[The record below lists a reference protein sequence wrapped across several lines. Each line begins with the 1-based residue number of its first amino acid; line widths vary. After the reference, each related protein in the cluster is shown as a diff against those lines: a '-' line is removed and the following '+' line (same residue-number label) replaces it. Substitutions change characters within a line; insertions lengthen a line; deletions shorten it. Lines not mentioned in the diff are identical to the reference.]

1 MNKLKYYAALL
12 ASAPFAV
19 LADGAT
25 INTDAITGT
34 TGVLGSVKDY
44 ITAVADNSW
53 AIITAIVGVGLLIW
67 LGRVM
72 IRAVRAYF
80 STAM

>member
-1 MNKLKYYAALL
+1 MKKVLSMLGVALTGAA
-12 ASAPFAV
+12 AFAE
-19 LADGAT
+19 GAT
-25 INTDAITGT
+25 VNTDVITGS
-34 TGVLGSVKDY
+34 TGVLTSVQSY
-44 ITAVADNSW
+44 IEAVASNSW
-53 AIITAIVGVGLLIW
+53 AIITAIVAVGLLIW

>member
-1 MNKLKYYAALL
+1 MKKFLLGLGAALTGG
-12 ASAPFAV
+12 AV
-19 LADGAT
+19 FADGST
-25 INTDAITGT
+25 VNTDVITGSS
-34 TGVLGSVKDY
+34 GVLTSVQSY
-44 ITAVADNSW
+44 IETVASNSW
-53 AIITAIVGVGLLIW
+53 AIITAIVAVGLLIW

>member
-1 MNKLKYYAALL
+1 MKKLFALL
-12 ASAPFAV
+12 GMGFAGSS
-19 LADGAT
+19 LFAEGAA
-25 INTDAITGT
+25 INTDVITGT
-34 TGVLGSVKDY
+34 TGVLGSVQSY
-44 ITAVADNSW
+44 IEAVASNSW
-53 AIITAIVGVGLLIW
+53 SIITAIVAVGLLIW